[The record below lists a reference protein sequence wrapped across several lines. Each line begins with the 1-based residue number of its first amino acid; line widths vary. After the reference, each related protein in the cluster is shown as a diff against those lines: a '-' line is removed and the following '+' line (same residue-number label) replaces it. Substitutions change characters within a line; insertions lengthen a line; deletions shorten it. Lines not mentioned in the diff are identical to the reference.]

1 MGLFETNS
9 SFIPRRKRLAY
20 GKVIQIVALP
30 ACFRLNS
37 GFPARPDLSDNQS
50 KTYKMVIILMGVTG
64 SGKST
69 AGRKLAESLGWKYF
83 DADDFHSPAN
93 VAKMKSG
100 VPLNDE
106 DRKPWLESLQ
116 RLIQERL
123 ANRQPAVLACS
134 ALKQS
139 YREVLIIDE
148 RVKLVYLKGDYDL
161 IKARLGSRSNHYMNP
176 ALLESQFQT
185 LEEPVGAMSI
195 DIQSSPDEIVG
206 IIRKQFEV

>member
-1 MGLFETNS
+1 
-9 SFIPRRKRLAY
+9 
-20 GKVIQIVALP
+20 
-30 ACFRLNS
+30 
-37 GFPARPDLSDNQS
+37 
-50 KTYKMVIILMGVTG
+50 
-64 SGKST
+64 
-69 AGRKLAESLGWKYF
+69 
-83 DADDFHSPAN
+83 
-93 VAKMKSG
+93 MKSG

-139 YREVLIIDE
+139 YREVLMIDE

-161 IKARLGSRSNHYMNP
+161 IKARLGTRSNHYMNP